1 MFDSVIALQ
10 YVSFVLFLSWWYSLY
25 WNPYIILLIRNANY
39 EKKMQHLA
47 AAAAVAPHIWNPA
60 VLLQPSCKGVCL
72 YAAVHHSK

>member
-1 MFDSVIALQ
+1 MFASVIALQ
-10 YVSFVLFLSWWYSLY
+10 YVSFVLFLSWWYSLF

-39 EKKMQHLA
+39 EKKMEHLA
-47 AAAAVAPHIWNPA
+47 AAAAVAPHILNPA